1 MSFLEGLYVDVG
13 YPRDKIQ
20 FPKIPEYFY
29 VAWTQMLIPDRFRE
43 FVEMRYNNSARIPVA
58 ISWHKKCQKD
68 EDWVNWFADQAGLA
82 RPIHFF
88 HNDRSL
94 NEVKDDKKK
103 TNKKNQKGWNKGS
116 TEQLFGA

>member
-58 ISWHKKCQKD
+58 ISWYKKCQKD

-82 RPIHFF
+82 RPLHFF

-103 TNKKNQKGWNKGS
+103 TNKKNQKAWNKGS

>member
-1 MSFLEGLYVDVG
+1 
-13 YPRDKIQ
+13 
-20 FPKIPEYFY
+20 
-29 VAWTQMLIPDRFRE
+29 
-43 FVEMRYNNSARIPVA
+43 MRYNNSARIPVA
-58 ISWHKKCQKD
+58 ISWYKKCQED

-82 RPIHFF
+82 RPLHFF

>member
-1 MSFLEGLYVDVG
+1 MSFPEGLYVDVG
-13 YPRDKIQ
+13 HPRDKIQ
-20 FPKIPEYFY
+20 FPKTPEFFY

-43 FVEMRYNNSARIPVA
+43 FVEMRYNNGARIPVA
-58 ISWHKKCQKD
+58 ISWYKKCQED

-82 RPIHFF
+82 RPLHFF

-103 TNKKNQKGWNKGS
+103 TNKKTKKEWNKDS
-116 TEQLFGA
+116 TERLFGA

>member
-1 MSFLEGLYVDVG
+1 MSYLEGLYVDVG

-20 FPKIPEYFY
+20 FPKTPQFLY

-43 FVEMRYNNSARIPVA
+43 FVEMRYNNSAKIPVA
-58 ISWHKKCQKD
+58 ISWYKKCKED

-82 RPIHFF
+82 RPLHFF
-88 HNDRSL
+88 HNESP
-94 NEVKDDKKK
+94 VKEKPSKKSK
-103 TNKKNQKGWNKGS
+103 TKKGWNKDS